1 MESAVFPGFSIWAVA
16 KIFAL
21 IALGIYIVF
30 AFVVVRQVNL
40 MVKTLEVGFE
50 GIIKLVAWSHLFFA
64 VVVFLTAM
72 LIL

>member
-1 MESAVFPGFSIWAVA
+1 MESAIFPGLSIWLVA

-21 IALGIYIVF
+21 VALGIYIVF
-30 AFVVVRQVNL
+30 ALVVVRQVNL

-50 GIIKLVAWSHLFFA
+50 GIIKLVAWAHLFFA
-64 VVVFLTAM
+64 IIVFITAM